1 MLETSSFELTQEE
14 KPFSKLIAM
23 ILEVS
28 FKFLN
33 ICYGFFFH
41 IILPL
46 NKTENLTH
54 IFAYISSWSHTM
66 CPGHQCPDLPAISSL
81 RSWPRVKTGDFKH
94 GFISFVSNNLL
105 VRNLGWELCFW
116 LRILEGSVHHNSEG
130 MKGNTPVG
138 NLWPLVLKVGWIR
151 KQIEQNWIQE
161 WVWPSDSHH

>member
-1 MLETSSFELTQEE
+1 
-14 KPFSKLIAM
+14 M

-33 ICYGFFFH
+33 ICYGCFFH

-54 IFAYISSWSHTM
+54 IFAYISWWSHTV
-66 CPGHQCPDLPAISSL
+66 CPGHQCPPSLTFQLFPVWGHDPEWKQVTSNMDLFLLCLTIYLSEIWA
-81 RSWPRVKTGDFKH
+81 G
-94 GFISFVSNNLL
+94 SFVLAQNSLA
-105 VRNLGWELCFW
+105 
-116 LRILEGSVHHNSEG
+116 HKSEG

-138 NLWPLVLKVGWIR
+138 NLWPLVLKVGWIT